1 MATAKDIPSDLAIEI
16 AANLRPSEFIAAARS
31 FFNYVDEIT
40 KTTVG
45 GDEVEWRVKVNDGS
59 NVLAAVPSTSIHTST
74 INAICSRMTG
84 NIGDLLDG
92 NFDES
97 QVSESAFKSLK
108 HLSEL
113 VRDSGDN
120 PNTVKVWIKKKPI
133 HLNRNISR
141 LIQEDW
147 RADYNDYG
155 TLEGVLQAIQDG
167 RSLTIKVKDLLF
179 DNPITCYLKEGLLED
194 ALSNFR
200 KRVELSGIIHYRKNG
215 TPISMNVHSFEVMPN
230 DDDLPSAGDVRG
242 ILRAAG

>member
-16 AANLRPSEFIAAARS
+16 AANLRPSEFISAARS
-31 FFNYVDEIT
+31 FFNYVDEVT
-40 KTTVG
+40 KTTIG

-59 NVLAAVPSTSIHTST
+59 NVLAAIPSSALHSNTL
-74 INAICSRMTG
+74 NAICSRMTG
-84 NIGDLLDG
+84 NIGDLLNG
-92 NFDES
+92 TFDEE

-113 VRDSGDN
+113 VRDGGEN
-120 PNTVKVWIKKKPI
+120 PNAIKVWIKKRPI
-133 HLNRNISR
+133 HLNRDISR

-147 RADYNDYG
+147 RTEYNDFG

-167 RSLTIKVKDLLF
+167 KSLTIKVKDLLF
-179 DNPITCYLKEGLLED
+179 ANPITCYLREGLLEE

-200 KRVELSGIIHYRKNG
+200 KRVELSGDIQYRKNG
-215 TPISMNVHSFEVMPN
+215 TPVSMNVHSFEVLPD

-242 ILRAAG
+242 ILKAAV

>member
-16 AANLRPSEFIAAARS
+16 AANLLPSEFLAAARN

-40 KTTVG
+40 KTTIG
-45 GDEVEWRVKVNDGS
+45 GDDLQWRVKVNDGS
-59 NVLAAVPSTSIHTST
+59 NVLAVLPNENTHTNT
-74 INAICSRMTG
+74 VNAICSRMET
-84 NIGDLLDG
+84 NIGDLLAG
-92 NFDES
+92 TFNEE

-108 HLSEL
+108 YLSEL
-113 VRDSGDN
+113 VRNGGEN
-120 PNTVKVWIKKKPI
+120 PNAIKIWVKKKPI
-133 HLNRNISR
+133 HLNREISQ

-215 TPISMNVHSFEVMPN
+215 TPISMNVQSFEVMPN
-230 DDDLPSAGDVRG
+230 DDDLPSASDVRG

>member
-40 KTTVG
+40 KSTVG
-45 GDEVEWRVKVNDGS
+45 GDDIEWRVKVNDGS
-59 NVLAAVPSTSIHTST
+59 NVLAAIPSKSTHMTT
-74 INAICSRMTG
+74 INAICTRMTG
-84 NIGDLLDG
+84 NISDLLDG

-113 VRDSGDN
+113 VRDGGDN
-120 PNTVKVWIKKKPI
+120 PNTVKVWIKKNPI
-133 HLNRNISR
+133 HLNRDISR

-147 RADYNDYG
+147 RADYNDFG
-155 TLEGVLQAIQDG
+155 TLEGVLG

-215 TPISMNVHSFEVMPN
+215 TPISMNVQSFEVMPS
-230 DDDLPSAGDVRG
+230 DDDLPSASDVRG
-242 ILRAAG
+242 ILRPSG

>member
-31 FFNYVDEIT
+31 FFNYVEEVT
-40 KTTVG
+40 KSTVG

-59 NVLAAVPSTSIHTST
+59 NVLAAVPSVSVHSNTMA
-74 INAICSRMTG
+74 AICSRMTG
-84 NIGDLLDG
+84 NIGDLIEG
-92 NFDES
+92 TFDES

-113 VRDSGDN
+113 VRDGGDN
-120 PNTVKVWIKKKPI
+120 PNSIKVWIKKKPI
-133 HLNRNISR
+133 HLNRDIAR

-147 RADYNDYG
+147 RTDYKDYG

-179 DNPITCYLKEGLLED
+179 SSPITCYLAEGLLED

-200 KRVELSGIIHYRKNG
+200 KRVELSGEIHYRKNG
-215 TPISMNVHSFEVMPN
+215 TPISMTVQSVEVLP
-230 DDDLPSAGDVRG
+230 DDSDLPSASDVRG
-242 ILRAAG
+242 ILRAVG

>member
-45 GDEVEWRVKVNDGS
+45 GGDVEWRVKVNDGS
-59 NVLAAVPSTSIHTST
+59 NVLAAVPSQYVRPET
-74 INAICSRMTG
+74 IDAICSRIG
-84 NIGDLLDG
+84 HNISDLIDG
-92 NFDES
+92 YFDES
-97 QVSESAFKSLK
+97 QVSESATKSLK

-113 VRDSGDN
+113 VRDGGDN
-120 PNTVKVWIKKKPI
+120 PNAVKIWIKKEPI
-133 HLNRNISR
+133 HLNRDISR

-167 RSLTIKVKDLLF
+167 RTLNIKVKDLLF
-179 DNPITCYLKEGLLED
+179 ERPITCYLKEGLLED

-215 TPISMNVHSFEVMPN
+215 TPISMNVQSFEVMPS
-230 DDDLPSAGDVRG
+230 DDDLPTASDVRG
-242 ILRAAG
+242 ILRATG